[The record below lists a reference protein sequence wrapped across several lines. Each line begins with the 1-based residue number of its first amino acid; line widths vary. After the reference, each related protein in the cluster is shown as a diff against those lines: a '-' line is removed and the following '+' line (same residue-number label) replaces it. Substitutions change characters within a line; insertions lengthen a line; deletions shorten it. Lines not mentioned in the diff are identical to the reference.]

1 MNDPVAGW
9 CFTVSSR
16 GPPHLFLASPKRRC
30 GSPSFFSSRRRR
42 GALSSSIGLRSW
54 SLERYARFPKQRAA
68 LRRLRLTVR
77 GSPRMSQEARA
88 WPELISTPGE
98 TAARVPQLPPTGAG
112 HLDTCATESRRDA
125 LLFRDRLALFFQVYG
140 HVHAHP
146 RADATTT
153 RRRSRDLATII
164 ANGL

>member
-1 MNDPVAGW
+1 
-9 CFTVSSR
+9 
-16 GPPHLFLASPKRRC
+16 
-30 GSPSFFSSRRRR
+30 
-42 GALSSSIGLRSW
+42 
-54 SLERYARFPKQRAA
+54 
-68 LRRLRLTVR
+68 
-77 GSPRMSQEARA
+77 MSQEARA

-112 HLDTCATESRRDA
+112 RLDTCATESRRDA
-125 LLFRDRLALFFQVYG
+125 LLFRDRLALFFQVYDPD
-140 HVHAHP
+140 HFHAHP